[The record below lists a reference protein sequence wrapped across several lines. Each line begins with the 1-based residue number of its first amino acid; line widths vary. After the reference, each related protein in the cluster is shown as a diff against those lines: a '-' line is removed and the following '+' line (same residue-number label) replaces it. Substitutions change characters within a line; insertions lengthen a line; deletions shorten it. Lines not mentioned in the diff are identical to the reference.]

1 MQIFDQNGWSQ
12 CSLFAIHILALLAR
26 TWHLHKLAWRTQRS
40 PLSWQKFPRQQTSS
54 TKDGRD
60 IQHMQMPQGKG
71 NWLPD
76 WGCENC
82 HTGSCTC
89 NYLAWTSLCNTET
102 WRWSHGPLHSHK
114 PKLHLSYS
122 VSMFFSNLVSSSTC
136 LGDFEMAN
144 EPWYR
149 FEFGWMPC
157 DTVLKRNFRFAQADS
172 LTVNYFSGSL
182 QIPEQNTNII
192 KPYKTSVTAKDR
204 MVSDQVT
211 YSLRCFHYS
220 SALGLGSSH
229 ESSQPFGACCP

>member
-60 IQHMQMPQGKG
+60 IQHMQIPQGKG

-89 NYLAWTSLCNTET
+89 NYLAWTSLCNTDT

-114 PKLHLSYS
+114 PYCTCHTRYPCSSATLSARRRAWEILRWPTNPDID
-122 VSMFFSNLVSSSTC
+122 SNLGGC
-136 LGDFEMAN
+136 LVIL
-144 EPWYR
+144 
-149 FEFGWMPC
+149 C
-157 DTVLKRNFRFAQADS
+157 
-172 LTVNYFSGSL
+172 
-182 QIPEQNTNII
+182 
-192 KPYKTSVTAKDR
+192 
-204 MVSDQVT
+204 
-211 YSLRCFHYS
+211 
-220 SALGLGSSH
+220 
-229 ESSQPFGACCP
+229 